1 MTMTILT
8 PLQSKAAREALGLSQ
23 SKVARETG
31 INRSTL
37 ALFEVNKYLL
47 DDRALHGLRDF
58 YESQGHTFEE
68 AAKPATA
75 ATLAPPQPAP
85 VAAPLAA
92 HEAHEEDSRAPVV
105 DGFAIMSG
113 FDHDEVEAALDQ
125 IHANDAAIA
134 EITAQPVK
142 RHWFTDDIITAP
154 SDKALTL
161 MARNYVLIRQLQGR
175 VMAEAANDDGEPQIH
190 GDVLH
195 RQVND

>member
-1 MTMTILT
+1 MSMTILA

-47 DDRALHGLRDF
+47 DDRDLHSLRDF
-58 YESQGHTFEE
+58 YESHGHTFEE
-68 AAKPATA
+68 VAKPAQV
-75 ATLAPPQPAP
+75 ATVASPQPAP
-85 VAAPLAA
+85 VATPLAA
-92 HEAHEEDSRAPVV
+92 YEARDEDDYAPVV
-105 DGFAIMSG
+105 DGFVIPSG
-113 FDHDEVEAALDQ
+113 FDQDEVEAVLDQ

-134 EITAQPVK
+134 EIAAQPVK
-142 RHWFTDDIITAP
+142 RHWFTDDIISEP

-175 VMAEAANDDGEPQIH
+175 VMAEAANDDGEPETY

-195 RQVND
+195 RRITD